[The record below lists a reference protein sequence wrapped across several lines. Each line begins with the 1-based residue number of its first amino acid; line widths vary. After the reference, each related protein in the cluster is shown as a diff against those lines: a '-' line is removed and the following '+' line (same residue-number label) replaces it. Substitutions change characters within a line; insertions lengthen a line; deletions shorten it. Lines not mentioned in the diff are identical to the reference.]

1 MPKVKPLGKPK
12 KVLSKI
18 EKAELRAS
26 NMVANDKK
34 MRDAD
39 KQRAYEQYIEY
50 KLIKGHSQED
60 AEKMAKEIVY
70 NQQVV

>member
-1 MPKVKPLGKPK
+1 
-12 KVLSKI
+12 
-18 EKAELRAS
+18 
-26 NMVANDKK
+26 MVANEKK